1 MPTQPSFQLQIM
13 TNQII
18 EITGISNLGQG
29 FALAPNN
36 KKNKK
41 IFVSKT
47 LIGDKIEAQII
58 KENSK
63 FIAANLIKIISPS
76 PNRAAPPCPH
86 FADCGGCSLQH
97 LAVDYYQSFK
107 QKILLDLFSR
117 DQITF
122 DGNID
127 WSFIPAGFRRRVNF
141 QVDHN
146 HRLGFFR
153 ENSND
158 VVKIESCLILEK
170 EIANLI
176 HPLQDLVK
184 NITTKIT
191 QISITKF
198 DNGIAAILQTPIA
211 PSLEVADQ
219 LTNFAKDNNII
230 SLAYRIDDDCN
241 LIYQSQ
247 IPQLFFDQ
255 ENKDIKIDLNANIFL
270 QATKTGQDIIIREIN
285 DLTASLQAKNP
296 DKTLNIIDLYCGI
309 GTYSFAVLSQN
320 PKTNIKAFEG
330 EKSMIEALNK
340 NATKNNL
347 NQKIQGFEKDLVKNP
362 LLPKELTGQ
371 HLAIINPPRNGAQ
384 FQTQHLAQSKIKSII
399 YISCNP
405 AAFAVD
411 AKILLQNGYKITK
424 IKAIDQFVY
433 SHHLELVV
441 AFEKL

>member
-1 MPTQPSFQLQIM
+1 M
-13 TNQII
+13 TNQINI

-47 LIGDKIEAQII
+47 LIGDQIEVKII

-76 PNRAAPPCPH
+76 PDRAKPPCPH
-86 FADCGGCSLQH
+86 FDDCGGCSLQH
-97 LAVDYYQSFK
+97 LTTNYYQSFK
-107 QKILLDLFSR
+107 QKILLDVFAR
-117 DQITF
+117 DQIAF

-127 WSFIPAGFRRRVNF
+127 WSFIGAGFRRRVNF

-146 HRLGFFR
+146 NRLGFFR

-158 VVKIESCLILEK
+158 VVKIESCLILES
-170 EIANLI
+170 EISALI

-184 NITTKIT
+184 NITTNIT

-198 DNGIAAILQTPIA
+198 DNGIAAILQTPTA
-211 PSLEVADQ
+211 PSLEIADQ
-219 LTNFAKDNNII
+219 LTNFAKENNII
-230 SLAYRIDDDCN
+230 SLAYKIGDDCN

-247 IPQLFFDQ
+247 IPQLFFG
-255 ENKDIKIDLNANIFL
+255 DIKIDLGANIFL
-270 QATKTGQDIIIREIN
+270 QATKSGQDIIIQEIN
-285 DLTASLQAKNP
+285 DLVAKLQANQP
-296 DKTLNIIDLYCGI
+296 EKTLNIADLYCGI

-320 PKTNIKAFEG
+320 SKVQIKAFEG
-330 EKSMIEALNK
+330 EESMVNALEK

-347 NQKIQGFEKDLVKNP
+347 GTKIQGFKRDLVSTP
-362 LLPKELTGQ
+362 LLPKELAGQ

-384 FQTQHLAQSKIKSII
+384 SQTQQLAQSKIKTII

-411 AKILLQNGYKITK
+411 AKILLQNGFKIRK

-433 SHHLELVV
+433 SHHLELVAV
-441 AFEKL
+441 FEKSER

>member
-1 MPTQPSFQLQIM
+1 M

-29 FALAPNN
+29 FSLAPNN

-76 PNRAAPPCPH
+76 PDRATPPCPH

-97 LAVDYYQSFK
+97 LTVDYYQSFK
-107 QKILLDLFSR
+107 QKILLDLFAR

-170 EIANLI
+170 EIAALI

-211 PSLEVADQ
+211 PSLEVADG

-230 SLAYRIDDDCN
+230 SLAYRIADDCN

-247 IPQLFFDQ
+247 IPQLFFG
-255 ENKDIKIDLNANIFL
+255 DIKIDLNANIFL
-270 QATKTGQDIIIREIN
+270 QATKAGQDIIINEIN
-285 DLTASLQAKNP
+285 DLVTSLQTKNP
-296 DKTLNIIDLYCGI
+296 EKILNIVDLYCGI
-309 GTYSFAVLSQN
+309 GTYSFAALSQN
-320 PKTNIKAFEG
+320 AKTHIKAFEG

-347 NQKIQGFEKDLVKNP
+347 NQKIQGFEKDLVKTP

-371 HLAIINPPRNGAQ
+371 HLAIINPPRNGAES
-384 FQTQHLAQSKIKSII
+384 QTQHLAKSKIKSVI

-405 AAFAVD
+405 SAFAVD

-433 SHHLELVV
+433 SHHLELVAV
-441 AFEKL
+441 FEKL

>member
-1 MPTQPSFQLQIM
+1 M
-13 TNQII
+13 TNQISL

-47 LIGDKIEAQII
+47 LIGDKVEAQII

-63 FIAANLIKIISPS
+63 FIAANLIKIITPS
-76 PNRAAPPCPH
+76 ADRATPPCPH

-97 LAVDYYQSFK
+97 LTADYYQSFK
-107 QKILLDLFSR
+107 QKILLDLFAR

-158 VVKIESCLILEK
+158 VVKIDSCLILEK
-170 EIANLI
+170 EIAALI

-184 NITTKIT
+184 NIATKIT

-211 PSLEVADQ
+211 PSLAVADQ

-230 SLAYRIDDDCN
+230 SLAYRIADDCN

-247 IPQLFFDQ
+247 IPQLFFGA
-255 ENKDIKIDLNANIFL
+255 KDKEIKIDLNANIFL
-270 QATKTGQDIIIREIN
+270 QATKSGQDIIIKEIN
-285 DLTASLQAKNP
+285 DLAASMQTKNP
-296 DKTLNIIDLYCGI
+296 DKTLNIVDLYCGI
-309 GTYSFAVLSQN
+309 GTYSFAVLAQN
-320 PKTNIKAFEG
+320 PKANIKAFEG
-330 EKSMIEALNK
+330 EESMIKALNK
-340 NATKNNL
+340 NAIKNNI
-347 NQKIQGFEKDLVKNP
+347 NQKIHGFEKDLVKTP

-371 HLAIINPPRNGAQ
+371 YLAIINPPRNGAES
-384 FQTQHLAQSKIKSII
+384 QTQHLAKSKIKSII

-411 AKILLQNGYKITK
+411 AKILLQNGYKISK

-433 SHHLELVV
+433 SHHLELVAV
-441 AFEKL
+441 FEKL

>member
-1 MPTQPSFQLQIM
+1 M
-13 TNQII
+13 TNQTI

-29 FALAPNN
+29 FSFAPNN

-63 FIAANLIKIISPS
+63 FIAANLIKIITPS
-76 PNRAAPPCPH
+76 KDRAKPPCPH
-86 FADCGGCSLQH
+86 FVDCGGCSLQH
-97 LAVDYYQSFK
+97 LTKDYYQSFK
-107 QKILLDLFSR
+107 QKILLDLFAR

-146 HRLGFFR
+146 QRLGFFR

-158 VVKIESCLILEK
+158 VVKIDSCLILEK
-170 EIANLI
+170 EIAALI

-230 SLAYRIDDDCN
+230 SLAYRIADDCN

-247 IPQLFFDQ
+247 IPQLFFAQ
-255 ENKDIKIDLNANIFL
+255 GNKEIKIDLNANIFL
-270 QATKTGQDIIIREIN
+270 QATKSGQDIIIKEIN

-296 DKTLNIIDLYCGI
+296 DKTLNIVDLYCGI
-309 GTYSFAVLSQN
+309 GTYSFRVLAQN
-320 PKTNIKAFEG
+320 PKANIKAFEG
-330 EKSMIEALNK
+330 EESMINALNK
-340 NATKNNL
+340 NAIQNNL
-347 NQKIQGFEKDLVKNP
+347 KQRIQGFEKDLVKTP
-362 LLPKELTGQ
+362 LLPKELSGQ
-371 HLAIINPPRNGAQ
+371 HLAIINPPRNGAES
-384 FQTQHLAQSKIKSII
+384 QTQHLAKSKIKTAI

-405 AAFAVD
+405 AAFAKD
-411 AKILLQNGYKITK
+411 AKIFLENGYKISK

-433 SHHLELVV
+433 SHHLELVAV
-441 AFEKL
+441 FEKV